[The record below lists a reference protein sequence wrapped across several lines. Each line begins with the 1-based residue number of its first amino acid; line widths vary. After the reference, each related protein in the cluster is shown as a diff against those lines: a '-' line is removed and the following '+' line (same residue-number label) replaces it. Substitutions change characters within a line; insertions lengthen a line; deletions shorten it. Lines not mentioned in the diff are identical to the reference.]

1 MNMCLR
7 KMVGHGAILM
17 LIALFAGF
25 GLAMSL
31 IGGFEVLPGWI
42 IAFEL
47 PSDPRGWAR
56 THTGGLMNGLMVF
69 VFALL
74 FHVMKLE
81 ERTEANLSWMLIGAA
96 YANTIFYW
104 AGMFSPSRAVTFGD
118 NRLGETNWI
127 GALGLL
133 PAFIFAFVSIV
144 AMIILAR
151 RAFSTSK

>member
-1 MNMCLR
+1 MNVRLR

-17 LIALFAGF
+17 LIGLAAGF

-31 IGGFEVLPGWI
+31 IGGFEVTPGWI
-42 IAFEL
+42 VEFEL
-47 PSDPRGWAR
+47 PSDSRGWAR
-56 THTGGLMNGLMVF
+56 THTGGLMNGLMVL

-74 FHVMKLE
+74 FHVMALPDGT
-81 ERTEANLSWMLIGAA
+81 ERNLTWMLIGAA

-104 AGMFSPSRAVTFGD
+104 AGMFAPSRAVTFGD

-151 RAFSTSK
+151 RAFSTSE